1 MLNEVAPLLADQIKT
16 ALASMPSAS
25 SGPQASTQSAPSS
38 LLASLKNHLAP
49 VSNKKSKPARA
60 PILVHDSASES
71 ESDSDVETGDHGDS
85 DPAPSLKSAVWSSLS
100 IDDKVAPLTLSQ
112 MSIHGS
118 FLKWFDKV
126 QWKNSRNKR
135 ECHFLCTLLDVLL
148 EEGQIGEDSLAL
160 ELLVRRLNGINIA
173 DTTGNWEACSAL
185 QGLGPD
191 HSLLSRDIV
200 FKAMKQASKISKLTG
215 RTDTSS
221 KSSSSYS
228 DSGKRYNRDSSR
240 KYGSNYKSTGNYTK
254 GTTSTSTAATGAQKQ

>member
-1 MLNEVAPLLADQIKT
+1 
-16 ALASMPSAS
+16 
-25 SGPQASTQSAPSS
+25 
-38 LLASLKNHLAP
+38 LK
-49 VSNKKSKPARA
+49 SARA
-60 PILVHDSASES
+60 PILVHDSASDS
-71 ESDSDVETGDHGDS
+71 NSDSDEESDEHTGNNDDS

-100 IDDKVAPLTLSQ
+100 IEDKVAPLTLAQ

-148 EEGQIGEDSLAL
+148 EEGQVGEDSLAL
-160 ELLVRRLNGINIA
+160 ELLVRRLNGIHIA

-200 FKAMKQASKISKLTG
+200 FKAMKQASKINKLTG
-215 RTDTSS
+215 RSAATP
-221 KSSSSYS
+221 KSSTSYT
-228 DSGKRYNRDSSR
+228 DSNKKYYNNRDSGR
-240 KYGSNYKSTGNYTK
+240 KFGSNSYGNNRYQSNGNFNK
-254 GTTSTSTAATGAQKQ
+254 GTTSNNTNAIGTQKQ